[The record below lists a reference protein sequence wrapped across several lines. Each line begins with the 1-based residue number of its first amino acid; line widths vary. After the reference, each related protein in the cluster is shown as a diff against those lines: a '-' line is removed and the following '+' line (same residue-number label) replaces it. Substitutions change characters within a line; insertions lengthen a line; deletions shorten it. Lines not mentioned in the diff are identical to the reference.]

1 MAEPVAGKAVLRKM
15 WLHMSVNNL
24 HQRLQKC
31 TTGFVINNEDKD
43 QFPGGCLKKE
53 RGWSRTTQPHA
64 GIF

>member
-53 RGWSRTTQPHA
+53 RGW
-64 GIF
+64 